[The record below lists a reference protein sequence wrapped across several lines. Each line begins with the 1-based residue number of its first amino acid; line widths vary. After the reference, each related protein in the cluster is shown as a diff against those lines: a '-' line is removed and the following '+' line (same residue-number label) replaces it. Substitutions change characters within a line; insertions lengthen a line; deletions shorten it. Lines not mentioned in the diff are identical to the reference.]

1 MIPNWIF
8 MYKLRVFF
16 NDLILLLTYHV
27 GIPPV
32 IDHLGVIKELFNLI
46 MDEQSLFSGIEL

>member
-1 MIPNWIF
+1 
-8 MYKLRVFF
+8 MYKLLVFF

-32 IDHLGVIKELFNLI
+32 IDHLGVVKELFNLI
-46 MDEQSLFSGIEL
+46 MDGQSLFSGIEL